1 VGEVVVRPREGA
13 GMVLGGDMAAAAVGG
28 DAAIIMLLGTDEGD
42 ETSVTVN
49 AGMVLVATWR
59 LQP

>member
-1 VGEVVVRPREGA
+1 
-13 GMVLGGDMAAAAVGG
+13 MVLGGDMAAAAVGG